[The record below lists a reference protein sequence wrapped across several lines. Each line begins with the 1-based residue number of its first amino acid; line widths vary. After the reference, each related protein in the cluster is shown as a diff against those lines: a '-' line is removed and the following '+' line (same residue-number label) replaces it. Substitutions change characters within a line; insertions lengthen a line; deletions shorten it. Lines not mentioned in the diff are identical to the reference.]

1 MFDEL
6 FVNEQDDTLAQQ
18 AARALTVISEGDGE
32 GVMSK
37 KNHAVIRVSSWF
49 DRVWPDLRTLILART
64 PSSFS
69 TSRSSLTL
77 SYLKLSRAIPSTRVR
92 ELTWATCAD

>member
-49 DRVWPDLRTLILART
+49 DRV
-64 PSSFS
+64 
-69 TSRSSLTL
+69 
-77 SYLKLSRAIPSTRVR
+77 
-92 ELTWATCAD
+92 